1 MARHHRGKR
10 HYSQADVYSIAR
22 SEGAAD
28 HEARF
33 LAGVVPPES
42 GGDAWVVNS
51 IGATGLV
58 QIYDGHFPSPQ
69 RIKFL
74 QNPRNNIREGLH
86 KLRTQGPGAWAASRS
101 GWRPFRGRGSGATG
115 GSGGAGGTL
124 TTPGR
129 QDVALSRQTTFDRA
143 GFEKARK
150 LALVGQLIAKR
161 KGTDSPLFK
170 TGLLTTQAPSQG
182 DFMNTRLVSKVVQHG
197 GGPSV
202 SLGGGAAAPGNT
214 KVMLAPGA
222 DRPGVKTSH
231 YLRRVLSGVAGIPG
245 GITITTG
252 SNHNQMTV
260 NGNQSDHW
268 TGHAADIGVPVDS
281 PRGDLIA
288 GRVLMRLGVPRA
300 RARQMARHGGLF
312 NVQYGGHRW
321 QVIWKTYEGGNHH
334 NHVHVGVR

>member
-22 SEGAAD
+22 SEGASD

-115 GSGGAGGTL
+115 GGSGGGVGGTL

-202 SLGGGAAAPGNT
+202 SLGGGAGGGGAYPHGVGAHGTPNLLIHIGHLAQQMGLTVSENPNFGGVGGGHVPGSYHYRNEAVDISGNPRT
-214 KVMLAPGA
+214 MARLARIVEKRYGRHLAELIHNSPFGA
-222 DRPGVKTSH
+222 FAIKHGK
-231 YLRRVLSGVAGIPG
+231 RVNPSFYSGVWA
-245 GITITTG
+245 
-252 SNHNQMTV
+252 
-260 NGNQSDHW
+260 
-268 TGHAADIGVPVDS
+268 
-281 PRGDLIA
+281 
-288 GRVLMRLGVPRA
+288 
-300 RARQMARHGGLF
+300 
-312 NVQYGGHRW
+312 GHR
-321 QVIWKTYEGGNHH
+321 
-334 NHVHVGVR
+334 NHVHIAVSRGGGGAA